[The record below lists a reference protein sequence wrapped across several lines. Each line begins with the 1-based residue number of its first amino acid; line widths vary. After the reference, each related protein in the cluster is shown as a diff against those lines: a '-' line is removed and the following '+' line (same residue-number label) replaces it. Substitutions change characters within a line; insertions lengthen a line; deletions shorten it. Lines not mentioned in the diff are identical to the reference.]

1 MASSKRVRQAKS
13 ILDLHENI
21 FHEILRFLDNYTI
34 YVKIR
39 AVCRVLRIYAESFV
53 QLSGVFVL
61 HGQGY
66 CKLLRM
72 YKLKKNIIFIRIQ
85 SQMPYPASHAIICPD
100 WGTTF
105 WGGFDGKVLVWS
117 LIRSNEGLWIQ
128 DELERIICKNKNKIY
143 WPCELMLKN
152 VYEYNPQ
159 ENKWIKFIPIH
170 RSSSRNES
178 DVLNDHHFRV
188 IWYPIGNK
196 GLILAL
202 KNNISK
208 NAPYPV
214 CFPDPLII
222 TPDYRTQIFYDVN
235 TKQSF
240 SHMPYG
246 GDVWDLYNYLKIP
259 IEISTLEN
267 FVITRVSDNKLI
279 IFGGR
284 NAVGQNSWLWQGELT
299 NEGSL
304 MEWTRKCKIGRLRYL
319 YSGNPFGFK
328 LGDDLYFIG
337 HDDRIEIKQD
347 GIMSESHQRQYHFY
361 CDRYNLTEDQYNTNV
376 YSVPFSLNHV
386 NYCDDVPLIVLKDK
400 HEKFPLIVAGEYREL
415 SIIFTADKGFD
426 DVTTVIYPIFSS
438 DYRCNLFRRIYNP
451 IKAL

>member
-1 MASSKRVRQAKS
+1 MAPSKKVRQVKS
-13 ILDLHENI
+13 ILDLHENV
-21 FHEILRFLDNYTI
+21 FHEIFKFLDNYTI
-34 YVKIR
+34 YVKMR

-61 HGQGY
+61 HGHGY
-66 CKLLRM
+66 CKLLHM
-72 YKLKKNIIFIRIQ
+72 YKLKKNIIFIKIQ
-85 SQMPYPASHAIICPD
+85 SRMPYPASHAIICPD
-100 WGTTF
+100 WGTNF
-105 WGGFDGKVLVWS
+105 WAGFDGKVLVWS

-128 DELERIICKNKNKIY
+128 DALVKTICKNKNKIY

-159 ENKWIKFIPIH
+159 KNKWIKFILI
-170 RSSSRNES
+170 
-178 DVLNDHHFRV
+178 DHHFRV
-188 IWYPIGNK
+188 MWYPIGNK

-202 KNNISK
+202 KDNISK
-208 NAPYPV
+208 NAPHPV

-222 TPDYRTQIFYDVN
+222 TPDYRTQIFYDAN

-240 SHMPYG
+240 SHMPDG
-246 GDVWDLYNYLKIP
+246 GDLWDLYNYLNIP
-259 IEISTLEN
+259 IEISTLKN
-267 FVITRVSDNKLI
+267 FVIIRVADNKLI
-279 IFGGR
+279 IFGGS
-284 NAVGQNSWLWQGELT
+284 NALGQNSWLWQGELT

-304 MEWTRKCKIGRLRYL
+304 IEWTRKCKIGRLRYL
-319 YSGNPFGFK
+319 HSGNPSGFK

-337 HDDRIEIKQD
+337 HNDRIGIKQD

-376 YSVPFSLNHV
+376 YYVPFSLNHV
-386 NYCDDVPLIVLKDK
+386 NYCDNVPLIVLKDK
-400 HEKFPLIVAGEYREL
+400 HETFALIIAGVHREL

-426 DVTTVIYPIFSS
+426 DVTTVIYPKFSS
-438 DYRCNLFRRIYNP
+438 DLCNLFRMIYNP